1 MPVRFRDGAAIE
13 ALAGVLAGISAK
25 NPSSL
30 EGEMTNA
37 YKEFSALV
45 GSGKYRQAAELAGQE
60 LANGEGASAFW
71 LTRRASALN
80 RASDYEQALVDSR
93 SALAI
98 EPSNPYAILCAADAL
113 RGLRRPRE
121 ALSHYREIA
130 THAKVGGRARAG
142 IFESLAVLGRWQ
154 ELLDSLAAAPAE
166 ERHPWRVKALQ
177 AQGKTEEAMSE
188 CRQWLAERPDHPPA
202 LWELSELE
210 VASDGL
216 ETVRAR
222 YERLARIPTL
232 PPVYREIYA
241 SLCRRAGLPELAL
254 EEYQKIGG
262 TVERTRVQKKQAF
275 LMAKT
280 GREGEAIPLLE
291 ELLTLDP
298 KDIYLHSSYGAACA
312 RVNQIER
319 AIEFYNRLMGIH
331 PEENGL
337 YGRIKRLKKKL
348 AALPEQPGPGG
359 AKS

>member
-1 MPVRFRDGAAIE
+1 
-13 ALAGVLAGISAK
+13 
-25 NPSSL
+25 
-30 EGEMTNA
+30 MTDA
-37 YKEFSALV
+37 YREFSALV
-45 GSGKYRQAAELAGQE
+45 GSRKYRQAAELAERE
-60 LANGEGASAFW
+60 LEKGEGASAFW
-71 LTRRASALN
+71 LTCRASALN
-80 RASDYEQALVDSR
+80 RASDYEQAFADSR
-93 SALAI
+93 RALAI

-113 RGLRRPRE
+113 RGLQRPQE
-121 ALSHYREIA
+121 ALGHYREIA

-166 ERHPWRVKALQ
+166 VRRPWRVKALH

-188 CRQWLAERPDHPPA
+188 CRQWLAARPDHPPA

-216 ETVRAR
+216 ETVRTR
-222 YERLARIPTL
+222 YERLARIKTL
-232 PPVYREIYA
+232 PPIYREIYA

-262 TVERTRVQKKQAF
+262 TGEGTRVQKKQAF

-280 GREGEAIPLLE
+280 GREQEAIPLLE

-319 AIEFYNRLMGIH
+319 AIEFYIRLMGIH
-331 PEENGL
+331 PEEKGL
-337 YGRIKRLKKKL
+337 YGRINRLKKKL
-348 AALPEQPGPGG
+348 EARPARPGPGG
-359 AKS
+359 AAS

>member
-1 MPVRFRDGAAIE
+1 
-13 ALAGVLAGISAK
+13 
-25 NPSSL
+25 
-30 EGEMTNA
+30 MTDA
-37 YKEFSALV
+37 YREFSALM
-45 GSGKYRQAAELAGQE
+45 GSGKFRQAAELAAQE
-60 LANGEGASAFW
+60 LAHEGSADAFW

-80 RASDYEQALVDSR
+80 RASDYEQAFADSR

-113 RGLRRPRE
+113 LGLQRPQE
-121 ALSHYREIA
+121 ALGHYREIA
-130 THAKVGGRARAG
+130 AHARVGGRAQNG
-142 IFESLAVLGRWQ
+142 IFESLAALGRWQ

-166 ERHPWRVKALQ
+166 ERYPWRVKALR
-177 AQGKTEEAMSE
+177 AQGRTQEAMSE
-188 CRQWLAERPDHPPA
+188 CRQWLAARPDHPPA

-254 EEYQKIGG
+254 EEYRKIGG
-262 TVERTRVQKKQAF
+262 TGEETRVQKKQAF
-275 LMAKT
+275 LLAKT
-280 GREGEAIPLLE
+280 GREQEAIPLLE

-319 AIEFYNRLMGIH
+319 AIEFYIRLMGTH
-331 PEENGL
+331 PEEKGL
-337 YGRIKRLKKKL
+337 YGRINRLKKKL
-348 AALPEQPGPGG
+348 AARPAQPGPGS
-359 AKS
+359 AAS